1 MKQPSEI
8 FLGNKGSVARYDMNS
23 HHAIWSVDIGKGW
36 TPKVFSTYEDNL
48 LVQYS
53 NIWGKVMLMCMNSI
67 TGQIKWQDTEILA
80 CVQLHF
86 IDKDL
91 FFIGD
96 KGLNKISLESGN
108 YDYQKKFAGYFEAAG
123 FALNIASDKNVYLIS
138 NKKTLIVDKE
148 TGLTKEILDDSKS
161 SLNFKPSITVSH
173 GLGVDQLSI
182 VASNSDG
189 GSGVA
194 IAGDGGGG
202 GGE

>member
-8 FLGNKGSVARYDMNS
+8 FLGNKGSIARYDMSS
-23 HHAIWSVDIGKGW
+23 HKAIWSVDIRKGW

-48 LVQYS
+48 FVQYS

-67 TGQIKWQDTEILA
+67 TGKIKWQDTEILA
-80 CVQLHF
+80 CVQLQF
-86 IDKDL
+86 VDKNI
-91 FFIGD
+91 FFISE

-108 YDYQKKFAGYFEAAG
+108 YDYQKKFAGYFKAAG
-123 FALNIASDKNVYLIS
+123 FSLAIASDKNVYLIS

-161 SLNFKPSITVSH
+161 SLNFKPSITASH

-182 VASNSDG
+182 VVSNSDG
-189 GSGVA
+189 DSVMVTS
-194 IAGDGGGG
+194 GDGAG

>member
-1 MKQPSEI
+1 
-8 FLGNKGSVARYDMNS
+8 
-23 HHAIWSVDIGKGW
+23 
-36 TPKVFSTYEDNL
+36 
-48 LVQYS
+48 
-53 NIWGKVMLMCMNSI
+53 
-67 TGQIKWQDTEILA
+67 
-80 CVQLHF
+80 
-86 IDKDL
+86 
-91 FFIGD
+91 
-96 KGLNKISLESGN
+96 
-108 YDYQKKFAGYFEAAG
+108 
-123 FALNIASDKNVYLIS
+123 
-138 NKKTLIVDKE
+138 VDKE